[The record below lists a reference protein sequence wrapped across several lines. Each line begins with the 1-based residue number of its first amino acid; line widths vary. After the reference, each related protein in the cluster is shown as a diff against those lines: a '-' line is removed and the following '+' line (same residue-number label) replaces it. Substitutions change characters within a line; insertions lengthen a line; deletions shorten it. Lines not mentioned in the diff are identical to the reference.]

1 MSGLA
6 QTCFVQSYHGDAR
19 AQNDHALTAGG
30 THYSQRAEPKD
41 QSVADCDAQ

>member
-6 QTCFVQSYHGDAR
+6 QTCFVQSYHDDAR
-19 AQNDHALTAGG
+19 VLIAGG
-30 THYSQRAEPKD
+30 SHYSRRAEPKD

>member
-6 QTCFVQSYHGDAR
+6 QTCFVQSYDGDAR
-19 AQNDHALTAGG
+19 VLIAGG
-30 THYSQRAEPKD
+30 NHYSRRAEPKD